1 MNKNPLEEAKTLWL
15 RTFLEEHL
23 PLVENLT
30 SDTPNWEAIASDFA
44 EQLNQTLCD
53 RQLITPN
60 QQKNPR
66 AQVANA
72 LRCLNPN
79 HPAISYPYTL
89 LSPDTYTQLNLEQ
102 NKKTD
107 QRQTKF
113 FFGADAIALV
123 DKATS
128 LLHRDDPN
136 EVAAGLAVLIG
147 RRISEILISEFQPCT
162 DYSVWFSEPVKKSGN
177 IPPFEIPTLIEADTV
192 LSAIARLRNAWNIN
206 DIKANATSDRQL
218 KQMINKRYEGV
229 PKAVRRHFS
238 DLIPGREVDNDSGE
252 KLYTHVFRSVYA
264 EIATY
269 FYKPSTVPDHR
280 FKAEIQGHFTL
291 TAQGKVRSY
300 TSRPHYDDYL
310 IGDRT
315 PNQEGIKLSLPNISI
330 LSVFDDKINETIKD
344 HKGGE
349 QVTKT
354 ENAESIDI
362 KGMIEVLQEQYRIAT
377 LANEDKYKAIIAGK
391 DALLEEKDVHL
402 AFLEDE
408 LKAVRQS
415 PNHQQTSQ
423 NNQGLHDEID
433 RLNGIIE
440 SLEQE
445 RDEAL
450 EKLSQLQNILNPGSS
465 SPQPVQSSNSKT
477 SQSDKQNVQT
487 DKDEGLRAVV
497 RRKEMPDKVDIID
510 KAIAAIQRYNDEPSR
525 TEQEKWYMSN
535 PAVSELIRD
544 SGYTVSS
551 QVLQARLREKGDEL
565 TKHHEKHGLG
575 SRHNRKHDQPIS
587 QFIQI

>member
-1 MNKNPLEEAKTLWL
+1 M
-15 RTFLEEHL
+15 
-23 PLVENLT
+23 
-30 SDTPNWEAIASDFA
+30 
-44 EQLNQTLCD
+44 
-53 RQLITPN
+53 
-60 QQKNPR
+60 
-66 AQVANA
+66 
-72 LRCLNPN
+72 
-79 HPAISYPYTL
+79 
-89 LSPDTYTQLNLEQ
+89 
-102 NKKTD
+102 
-107 QRQTKF
+107 
-113 FFGADAIALV
+113 
-123 DKATS
+123 
-128 LLHRDDPN
+128 
-136 EVAAGLAVLIG
+136 
-147 RRISEILISEFQPCT
+147 
-162 DYSVWFSEPVKKSGN
+162 
-177 IPPFEIPTLIEADTV
+177 
-192 LSAIARLRNAWNIN
+192 
-206 DIKANATSDRQL
+206 
-218 KQMINKRYEGV
+218 
-229 PKAVRRHFS
+229 
-238 DLIPGREVDNDSGE
+238 
-252 KLYTHVFRSVYA
+252 
-264 EIATY
+264 
-269 FYKPSTVPDHR
+269 
-280 FKAEIQGHFTL
+280 
-291 TAQGKVRSY
+291 
-300 TSRPHYDDYL
+300 
-310 IGDRT
+310 
-315 PNQEGIKLSLPNISI
+315 
-330 LSVFDDKINETIKD
+330 
-344 HKGGE
+344 
-349 QVTKT
+349 TKT

>member
-1 MNKNPLEEAKTLWL
+1 MNEPLNEAKTLWL
-15 RTFLEEHL
+15 RTFLEGHL
-23 PLVENLT
+23 SKVETLT
-30 SDTPNWEAIASDFA
+30 SDTPNWQAIASDFA

-53 RQLITPN
+53 RQLQHPN

-72 LRCLNPN
+72 LRCLDPH
-79 HPAISYPYTL
+79 HPAIPYPYIL

-113 FFGADAIALV
+113 FSGEQAMAVVAQAD
-123 DKATS
+123 S
-128 LLHRDDPN
+128 LLQSDNPN
-136 EVAAGLAVLIG
+136 EVAAALAVLIG
-147 RRISEILISEFQPCT
+147 RRISEILISEFEACT
-162 DYSVWFSEPVKKSGN
+162 PYSVWFSEPVKKSGN

-192 LSAIARLRNAWNIN
+192 LTAIARLRKAWNI
-206 DIKANATSDRQL
+206 DEIKAGATSDRQL
-218 KQMINKRYEGV
+218 KQAINKRYEGV

-238 DLIPGREVDNDSGE
+238 DLIPGREADNDSGE

-315 PNQEGIKLSLPNISI
+315 PNQEGIKLFLPNVSI
-330 LSVFDDKINETIKD
+330 LSVFDDKINEIVQD
-344 HKGGE
+344 NGE
-349 QVTKT
+349 EEPVPKT

-362 KGMIEVLQEQYRIAT
+362 KAMIEVLQEQYRIAT
-377 LANEDKYKAIIAGK
+377 LAHEDKYKAIIEGK
-391 DALLEEKDVHL
+391 DALLQEKDNHL

-408 LKAVRQS
+408 LKAVRQA
-415 PNHQQTSQ
+415 PTQQQPSQ
-423 NNQGLHDEID
+423 DNQGLQAEID

-445 RDEAL
+445 RDDAL
-450 EKLSQLQNILNPGSS
+450 EKLSQLQNILNPGGTTPEPSTNSRSS
-465 SPQPVQSSNSKT
+465 K
-477 SQSDKQNVQT
+477 SDK
-487 DKDEGLRAVV
+487 DKN
-497 RRKEMPDKVDIID
+497 DKNKTEVID
-510 KAIAAIQRYNDEPSR
+510 KAISAIQNYNDDPSR
-525 TEQEKWYMSN
+525 TKQEKWYISI
-535 PAVSELIRD
+535 PAVTQLIRD
-544 SGYTVSS
+544 SGHTVGS
-551 QVLQARLREKGDEL
+551 QGLQARLREKRDEL
-565 TKHHEKHGLG
+565 AQHHEKHDLG

-587 QFIQI
+587 QFITLD